1 MEQDILLYIES
12 TQSWLERRLA
22 EIDSNENHS
31 AEWKQIE
38 KKCAFQTAYEGLIS
52 DIKGAL
58 NER

>member
-22 EIDSNENHS
+22 EIDSDKNQS
-31 AEWKQIE
+31 TEWKQIE
-38 KKCAFQTAYEGLIS
+38 KKCAFQTAFEGLIS
-52 DIKGAL
+52 DIKGVL

>member
-22 EIDSNENHS
+22 EIDSNES
-31 AEWKQIE
+31 QSTEWKQIE
-38 KKCAFQTAYEGLIS
+38 KKCAFQPAYEGLVS
-52 DIKGAL
+52 DIKGVL

>member
-1 MEQDILLYIES
+1 MVQDILLYIES
-12 TQSWLERRLA
+12 TQSWLERRLT
-22 EIDSNENHS
+22 EIDSNKSYS

-52 DIKGAL
+52 DIKGVL